1 MSPEQP
7 AALVELADGH
17 RARVYSAGAGDP
29 LLLLHGWSL
38 DRRSFAPQR
47 DALSAAYRVLTFD
60 RRGFGES
67 VAPPDLNRELDDID
81 RILDALGIER
91 VHLLGVSQAARL
103 ALRYAMLR
111 PARLRSLLVQGVV
124 VDGYTPDASAGQD
137 LPLAHYQALARAGAL
152 AELREEWL
160 AHPMMSAGIEDPAQ
174 RDLLA
179 RIVADYQARDLTSEA
194 PPIAPPAID
203 VLAGLPALALPVLV
217 LTGELETPARKAHA
231 AELVRLAPQAREV
244 MLPRAGH
251 LSNLAAASAYNAAVL
266 AFLDSVSGRG

>member
-7 AALVELADGH
+7 AATVDLADGH
-17 RARVYSAGAGDP
+17 STRVYSLGEGEP

-47 DALSAAYRVLTFD
+47 EALAARYRVLTFD

-67 VAPPDLNRELDDID
+67 TAPPDLNRELDDID
-81 RILDALGIER
+81 RILDALGLGR

-103 ALRYAMLR
+103 ALRYAVLR
-111 PARLRSLLVQGVV
+111 PERLLSLLLQGVV
-124 VDGYTPDASAGQD
+124 IDGYTPDASAGQD

-152 AELREEWL
+152 DTLREEWL

-174 RDLLA
+174 RALLA
-179 RIVADYQARDLTSEA
+179 RIVADYHALDLTSEA

-203 VLAGLPALALPVLV
+203 VLAALPAMELPVLV

-231 AELVRLAPQAREV
+231 AELVRLAPRAREV
-244 MLPRAGH
+244 TLAGAGH
-251 LSNLAAASAYNAAVL
+251 LSNLAAAPAYNAAVL
-266 AFLDSVSGRG
+266 AFLDGVSARS